1 LAALDCVE
9 PAVAMSVVEAFVNA
23 VTAQA
28 GHRIDAEHAAHMV
41 MHGEMVI
48 ESLEGEARKVLCDRS
63 MPVDGICTGPRR

>member
-9 PAVAMSVVEAFVNA
+9 PAVAMNVLEAFVNA

-41 MHGEMVI
+41 MPVEMVI
-48 ESLEGEARKVLCDRS
+48 EALQR
-63 MPVDGICTGPRR
+63 